1 MATNATN
8 TLITPNMLT
17 AKTLA
22 ILHQKLNF
30 VGSIN
35 KEYDDSFA
43 QSGAK
48 IGQSLR
54 IRIPNQYTIR
64 QNTMTLSPQNT
75 VEQNVTLTVSNVSG
89 VDMAFNTTDLTMSM
103 DRFTERYIEPAAA
116 IIAADI
122 ESRSILSFN
131 QVYNQINGQGAA
143 QTFKNVLTSRKLLL
157 DNLAPQSKQWQL
169 RINTQDNV
177 DMVDSL
183 KGLFQSSQ
191 KIASQYTDGVMGYT
205 AGFEWAENTHLSQ
218 YTRGAGT
225 GAYTVNSLATNQ
237 LVVQVGTGA
246 SSIGD
251 VFTVAGVF
259 RVHPE
264 TKASTG
270 VLQQFVNLSTN
281 AGGAATWT
289 ISPTPVASGALQNVS
304 VLPANGNAITFAG
317 TASTASG
324 ISLAYHPDF
333 ATFASADLEMPRGVD
348 MASRAQQDGISIRL
362 VRQYDINNDF
372 LPTRLDV
379 LWGISVIRPQLAVR
393 LAAN

>member
-1 MATNATN
+1 MAVNATN
-8 TLITPNMLT
+8 TLITPTMLT
-17 AKTLA
+17 AKTLQ
-22 ILHQKLNF
+22 ILHQRLNF

-35 KEYDDSFA
+35 REYDDSFA

-64 QNTMTLSPQNT
+64 SNTMTLSPQNT
-75 VEQNVTLTVSNVSG
+75 VENFATLTVSNVSG
-89 VDMAFNTTDLTMSM
+89 VDMSFNTTDLTMSM

-122 ESRSILSFN
+122 ESKSIGVFTQVWN
-131 QVYNQINGQGAA
+131 QVNGQAAA
-143 QTFKNVLTSRKLLL
+143 QTFKNVLTSRKMLL

-183 KGLFQSSQ
+183 KGLFQQSTQ
-191 KIASQYTDGVMGYT
+191 IARQYSDGLMGVS
-205 AGFEWAENTHLSQ
+205 AGFEWAENTHLST
-218 YTRGAGT
+218 YTRGAGLQT
-225 GAYTVNSLATNQ
+225 YTVNSLSTNQ

-246 SSIGD
+246 SKIGD
-251 VFTVAGVF
+251 VFTVAGVN

-264 TKASTG
+264 TKADSG
-270 VLQQFVNLSTN
+270 QLQQFVNQSTN

-289 ISPTPVASGALQNVS
+289 IAPTPVASGATQNVTA
-304 VLPANGNAITFAG
+304 LPANGNAITFAG

-333 ATFASADLEMPRGVD
+333 ATFASADLELPRGVD

-362 VRQYDINNDF
+362 IRQYDISTDF
-372 LPTRLDV
+372 LPCRLDV
-379 LWGISVIRPQLAVR
+379 LWGISVLRPQLAVR